1 MATTRMSS
9 NDYRRSSSSSSK
21 PSTYCRQPSNSPPH
35 CHVRGSALWAHLLSD
50 APAQAGLMQQAPGIG
65 TFGGLPGSSSAGGVC
80 PPFNRTSR
88 LVGKAPLG
96 WHSHAAPGAPKT
108 TRPTA
113 RRDPSALWAVGVVK
127 RLSCAEA
134 SSLVAIRLAP
144 CVLVCVQGAPTTP
157 LARSLR

>member
-35 CHVRGSALWAHLLSD
+35 CHVRGSALWAHLLSN

-88 LVGKAPLG
+88 LVKEGTACAGTAMPQLA
-96 WHSHAAPGAPKT
+96 HPI
-108 TRPTA
+108 TRPAA
-113 RRDPSALWAVGVVK
+113 RRDPSALGAVGAVK

-134 SSLVAIRLAP
+134 SSLVATRLAP
-144 CVLVCVQGAPTTP
+144 CMLACVQGAPTTP